1 MGLVLSGGGARGAY
15 EAGVLY
21 HIRQAILK
29 NRHGF
34 DIHAG
39 TSAGALNT
47 CFMTSSA
54 HQPAQQGAR
63 LRKIWENLRSSD
75 VYKGDTL
82 ALSQMA
88 FRLAGYTTSHLF
100 GFSGLLKK
108 IGPFRGILDTAP
120 FVPFLQKQVD
130 WERLNQNLK
139 EGIFQAVAIAT
150 TNVGNGKL
158 ELFLNKRPEVEY
170 TGAYRIHLGPIQWY
184 HALASAAVPIVFP
197 PVRIDHYY
205 YVDGSMR
212 QNTPMSPAVQLG
224 ADKVL
229 IIGVRYTPPVEH
241 SGSFPFGEESAQPTF
256 THLAGKL
263 LNSLF
268 LDHIQ
273 YDLEQM
279 TRINRIIDWSE
290 KLYGADYVSKL
301 NAMLRHEGIQG
312 DIATRGLKKIE
323 SFAIS
328 PSENIGHIAT
338 EHLRQLGKG
347 KVKLGAVEKFFLRF
361 LEIDPK
367 ADIDLLS
374 YLMFNR
380 DYLHELIELGIRDAK
395 KHEDHLARFLSPTP

>member
-1 MGLVLSGGGARGAY
+1 MTDRQKMGLVLSGGGARGAY

-229 IIGVRYTPPVEH
+229 IIGVRYTPPVERAADPADLAAAQNDPAIPT
-241 SGSFPFGEESAQPTF
+241 SVARTMDELMAALDSLSRDAVILCTGSFYTIGAIRGALRAAPF
-256 THLAGKL
+256 H
-263 LNSLF
+263 
-268 LDHIQ
+268 
-273 YDLEQM
+273 
-279 TRINRIIDWSE
+279 
-290 KLYGADYVSKL
+290 
-301 NAMLRHEGIQG
+301 
-312 DIATRGLKKIE
+312 
-323 SFAIS
+323 IS
-328 PSENIGHIAT
+328 PKT
-338 EHLRQLGKG
+338 R
-347 KVKLGAVEKFFLRF
+347 
-361 LEIDPK
+361 
-367 ADIDLLS
+367 
-374 YLMFNR
+374 
-380 DYLHELIELGIRDAK
+380 
-395 KHEDHLARFLSPTP
+395 